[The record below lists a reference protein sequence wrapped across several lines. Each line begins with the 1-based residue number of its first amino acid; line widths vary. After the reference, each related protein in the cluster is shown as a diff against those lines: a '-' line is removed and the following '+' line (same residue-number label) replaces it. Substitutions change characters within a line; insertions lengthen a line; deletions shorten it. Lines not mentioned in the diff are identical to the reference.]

1 MNRAELERRA
11 RLWQRH
17 HRLRVTWLSLA
28 AGLAAASVP
37 LRADR
42 WIALAVGIVV
52 AAAALVLLRRRIP
65 PVTAETVAAHLNRA
79 CPPLEES
86 AALWLHDPDTLP
98 LVERLQ
104 LRRIDAAWS
113 ALPDRATVGC
123 PRVSALRPAAGVCVA
138 ALALLAVVTFWP
150 RLPASAVAVA
160 PVAPSLP
167 SAPVAPRAAPI
178 LRAAALEI
186 TPPAYL
192 GSGPRR
198 IDGLDADVA
207 EGSGVT
213 WDLAFT
219 GDVAGVALAFAQ
231 GPGTVDA
238 EPAGAG
244 RFRARVTVAD
254 TQLYQLAITLS
265 DGRRVRWPDV
275 HAIKAIRDQPPR
287 LTWQEPTAS
296 RTVLDPARDEPR
308 VSVRVVATDDH
319 GIADVTLLATVAK
332 GSGEGV
338 KFRDQVIPLA
348 REGAAGTPGDSFGQT
363 LDLAALGL
371 EPGDELYFHA
381 VATDRRTPEPN
392 RTRSETR
399 FVVWRGPETSAPP
412 PGAAI
417 AGVNRLPA
425 YFRSQRQLIID
436 TERLVAEQPGLSAE
450 TFRARSDDIG
460 VDQKL
465 LRLRYGEFLGEEF
478 EPASSGAP
486 REAQGMALAGALR
499 SPSRDARDALQRA
512 AAVERAVEAQH
523 AHPTTPSAENRT
535 PTVEELMAPFVHVHD
550 NPEAATLFDTHVKT
564 ALRAV
569 LAAMWEAE
577 GFLRTGRPAD
587 ALPAENRALELLKAL
602 QQADRIYAARIG
614 YEPAPLKVDERRL
627 RGELDRIPRRAVVA
641 NPAPQASADAA
652 ALTEAIS
659 TLGATTPAT
668 VPPDLTA
675 QVEARL
681 VAAAQER
688 PETYVTALELWR
700 RPDVA
705 VDPAQRETLLRALW
719 SLAPPGP
726 ESPHRPVAAVP
737 TLNRDYLDALD
748 SRGGVA
754 R

>member
-1 MNRAELERRA
+1 
-11 RLWQRH
+11 
-17 HRLRVTWLSLA
+17 
-28 AGLAAASVP
+28 
-37 LRADR
+37 
-42 WIALAVGIVV
+42 
-52 AAAALVLLRRRIP
+52 
-65 PVTAETVAAHLNRA
+65 
-79 CPPLEES
+79 
-86 AALWLHDPDTLP
+86 
-98 LVERLQ
+98 
-104 LRRIDAAWS
+104 
-113 ALPDRATVGC
+113 
-123 PRVSALRPAAGVCVA
+123 
-138 ALALLAVVTFWP
+138 
-150 RLPASAVAVA
+150 
-160 PVAPSLP
+160 
-167 SAPVAPRAAPI
+167 
-178 LRAAALEI
+178 
-186 TPPAYL
+186 
-192 GSGPRR
+192 
-198 IDGLDADVA
+198 
-207 EGSGVT
+207 
-213 WDLAFT
+213 
-219 GDVAGVALAFAQ
+219 
-231 GPGTVDA
+231 
-238 EPAGAG
+238 
-244 RFRARVTVAD
+244 
-254 TQLYQLAITLS
+254 
-265 DGRRVRWPDV
+265 
-275 HAIKAIRDQPPR
+275 
-287 LTWQEPTAS
+287 
-296 RTVLDPARDEPR
+296 
-308 VSVRVVATDDH
+308 
-319 GIADVTLLATVAK
+319 
-332 GSGEGV
+332 
-338 KFRDQVIPLA
+338 
-348 REGAAGTPGDSFGQT
+348 
-363 LDLAALGL
+363 
-371 EPGDELYFHA
+371 
-381 VATDRRTPEPN
+381 
-392 RTRSETR
+392 
-399 FVVWRGPETSAPP
+399 
-412 PGAAI
+412 
-417 AGVNRLPA
+417 
-425 YFRSQRQLIID
+425 
-436 TERLVAEQPGLSAE
+436 
-450 TFRARSDDIG
+450 
-460 VDQKL
+460 
-465 LRLRYGEFLGEEF
+465 
-478 EPASSGAP
+478 
-486 REAQGMALAGALR
+486 MALAGALR

-659 TLGATTPAT
+659 TLGATTPAP